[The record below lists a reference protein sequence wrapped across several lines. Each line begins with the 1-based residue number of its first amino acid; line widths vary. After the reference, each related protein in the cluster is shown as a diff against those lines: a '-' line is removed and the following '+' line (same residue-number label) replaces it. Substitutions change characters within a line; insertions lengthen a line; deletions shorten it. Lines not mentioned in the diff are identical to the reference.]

1 MNKYLIIGMGKS
13 GQAAYRFLKAKG
25 HDPVGVDSNLNLLN
39 KLEKEGFIVSTSVQ
53 IELFD
58 QIVLSPGIPPNNEW
72 YVQAKKL
79 GKQIVGEAELGLRE
93 LKQIVVGIT
102 GTNGK
107 TTVTLLVEH
116 ILKASGKKALS
127 LGNIGLPF
135 TEYCLTPDPE
145 EIVVAELS
153 SYQLETL
160 TSPVLDIGVVL
171 NITPDHLDRYSSMEE
186 YAQAKSLIQNCLK
199 PHSMLYINVEVL
211 KEFGHLFTHTYRT
224 FGSFSGSF
232 LWTDKRVVKQLE
244 KVEFLLPEMYTQM
257 GMHDSENLLAAWA
270 VCSELGVDRDL
281 FLNAVTTF
289 KKPAHRIEFV
299 KEVEG
304 VFYFDDSK
312 GTNIDAT
319 IKAVEAMSGS
329 VILIAG
335 GVDKGASYKI
345 WIKQFA
351 SKVRMIFALGEAAE
365 KIKQELLPDIAVHV
379 VSSLEEAVEKAR
391 KCARGGESVLLSPGC
406 SSFDMFKDYVHRG
419 EEFKKYVHSLRGKS
433 NE

>member
-13 GQAAYRFLKAKG
+13 GQAAFRFLKSKG
-25 HDPVGVDSNLNLLN
+25 YHPVGVDSNLDLLH
-39 KLEKEGFIVSTSVQ
+39 KLQEEGFIVSNHPH
-53 IELFD
+53 IDEFD
-58 QIVLSPGIPPNNEW
+58 HIVLSPGIPPHNEW

-79 GKQIVGEAELGLRE
+79 GKDIIGEAELGLRE
-93 LKQIVVGIT
+93 LKQVIVGIT

-107 TTVTLLVEH
+107 TTVTLLIEH
-116 ILKASGKKALS
+116 ILKASGKKAIS

-135 TEYCLTPDPE
+135 TDYCLNPDPE

-171 NITPDHLDRYSSMEE
+171 NITPDHLDRYASMQE
-186 YAQAKSLIQNCLK
+186 YARAKSLIQNCLK
-199 PHSMLYINVEVL
+199 PQSKLYINAEVL
-211 KEFGHLFTHTYRT
+211 KEFGHLFKKAYRT

-244 KVEFLLPEMYTQM
+244 KVEFVLPEIYSHM
-257 GMHDSENLLAAWA
+257 GMHDSENILAAWA
-270 VCSELGVDRDL
+270 VCSELGVDKDL
-281 FLNAVTTF
+281 FLKAIATF
-289 KKPAHRIEFV
+289 KKPSHRIEFV
-299 KEVEG
+299 TEIDG

-319 IKAVEAMSGS
+319 IKAVDAMRGS

-335 GVDKGASYKI
+335 GVDKGASYRI
-345 WIKQFA
+345 WVKQLS
-351 SKVRMIFALGEAAE
+351 SKVRMIFALGQAAE
-365 KIKQELLPDIAVHV
+365 KIKQDLLPDIAVHV
-379 VSSLEEAVEKAR
+379 VSSLEEAVKKA
-391 KCARGGESVLLSPGC
+391 KQCARGGESVLLSPGC

-419 EEFKKYVHSLRGKS
+419 QEFKKCVQSLKGS
-433 NE
+433 